1 MPLNRVDT
9 QRAYQSILDRI
20 TTLEMAPGAPINDQQ
35 LSEELDMALAPVQ
48 EALKLLAHDGLVELP
63 PDGMYVAGVD
73 RADLEQLSE
82 LRLLLEGYCA
92 RQAAQRANEDDLA
105 VLEALRQEQTSL
117 APEESQ
123 RLFEVDHK
131 IHQAI
136 ARAAHNAYLAQT
148 LDRYFLLSQRLWY
161 MVLPHLEFLPDAV
174 HKHLELVD
182 AIQQSDPDRA
192 EAIMRDHVQEF
203 YAKVRQVLAELPG

>member
-1 MPLNRVDT
+1 MPLKRVDT
-9 QRAYQSILDRI
+9 QRAYQLILDRI

-35 LSEELDMALAPVQ
+35 LAQELDMALAPVQ
-48 EALKLLAHDGLVELP
+48 EALKLLAHDGLVALP
-63 PDGMYVAGVD
+63 PDGIYVAGVD
-73 RADLEQLSE
+73 LADLEQLSE
-82 LRLLLEGYCA
+82 VRLLLEGYCA
-92 RQAAQRANEDDLA
+92 RQAAQRADEDDLA
-105 VLEALRQEQTSL
+105 VLEALRQEQTGL

-136 ARAAHNAYLAQT
+136 AGAAHNAYLAET

-182 AIQQSDPDRA
+182 AIRERDPDRA
-192 EAIMRDHVQEF
+192 EAVMRDHVQEF
-203 YAKVRQVLAELPG
+203 YAKVRQVLAEMPD